1 MSEALSPYII
11 ARHYIAARIARYVPC
26 RLRYPACLTR
36 AMHTVR
42 GAQARLRGQCD
53 MPSARRPLC
62 SIRPDGQRPSPKAPA
77 SSPAR
82 NGSHAV
88 RARHIISVPVQR
100 MTYYTP
106 PAGRACHALPR
117 RNKCAARLT
126 LRHNIHAILLASAA
140 INARLVSRHAANEH
154 TALSRQAA
162 ISAQLVSRHAAN
174 KLTALSHHAANKRT
188 ALSRHAANKRTAL
201 SHHAAINAQ
210 LASPHTANKLT
221 AL

>member
-1 MSEALSPYII
+1 
-11 ARHYIAARIARYVPC
+11 
-26 RLRYPACLTR
+26 
-36 AMHTVR
+36 MHTVR
-42 GAQARLRGQCD
+42 GAQARLRGLCD

-117 RNKCAARLT
+117 HNKRAARLT
-126 LRHNIHAILLASAA
+126 SHRNK
-140 INARLVSRHAANEH
+140 H
-154 TALSRQAA
+154 TALSRRPNAPLHKKKAA
-162 ISAQLVSRHAAN
+162 SHGDPSRTDPLPGQIHIAPRLNPALNRCPDGLEAAPA
-174 KLTALSHHAANKRT
+174 ALALHHARYVIGQRARLHAT
-188 ALSRHAANKRTAL
+188 PEHRQHFVRQVGIYRRIREQLQRRLHVTSRRN
-201 SHHAAINAQ
+201 AI
-210 LASPHTANKLT
+210 
-221 AL
+221 

>member
-1 MSEALSPYII
+1 MQPLCPIRSGQYHVRRTAPARIRRRLSLRRARHAADHSDLRRFVPCPSSLYHMSEALSPYII

-42 GAQARLRGQCD
+42 GAQARLRGLCD

-88 RARHIISVPVQR
+88 RAQHITGVPVQR

-106 PAGRACHALPR
+106 PASRACHALPR

-140 INARLVSRHAANEH
+140 INARRFHA
-154 TALSRQAA
+154 TPQ
-162 ISAQLVSRHAAN
+162 
-174 KLTALSHHAANKRT
+174 
-188 ALSRHAANKRTAL
+188 
-201 SHHAAINAQ
+201 INAQ
-210 LASPHTANKLT
+210 RSRITPQ
-221 AL
+221 

>member
-42 GAQARLRGQCD
+42 DAQARLRGQCD

-88 RARHIISVPVQR
+88 RARHITGVPVQR

-117 RNKCAARLT
+117 RNKCAVRLTPRRNRCAARLMSRHNKHATHLTPRRNKHAARLT
-126 LRHNIHAILLASAA
+126 
-140 INARLVSRHAANEH
+140 SR
-154 TALSRQAA
+154 R
-162 ISAQLVSRHAAN
+162 
-174 KLTALSHHAANKRT
+174 NKRT
-188 ALSRHAANKRTAL
+188 ALSRRSIQKRP
-201 SHHAAINAQ
+201 
-210 LASPHTANKLT
+210 PHTATRPGQTHRPAKST
-221 AL
+221 